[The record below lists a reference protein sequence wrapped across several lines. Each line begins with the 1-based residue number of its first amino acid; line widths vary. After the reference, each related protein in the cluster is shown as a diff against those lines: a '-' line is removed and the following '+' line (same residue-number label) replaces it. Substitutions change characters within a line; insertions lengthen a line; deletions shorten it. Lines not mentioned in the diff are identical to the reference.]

1 MPFFNTMQKSP
12 DAKGQK
18 MKIIDISQELL
29 SAAVYEG
36 DPAPRLDALQ
46 SMENGDLYNLSSISL
61 CLHNGTHI
69 DAPSHF
75 IKDGK
80 TVEEIPLSA
89 FVGECYVKE
98 HSGNVSAAD
107 AREILKRAKANGAGK
122 RILLKGDLTV
132 TEEAAEVFAEGGI
145 LLLGNEGQTVGPIDA
160 PMAVHLALLSREIV
174 LLEGI
179 VLKDVK
185 EGKYLL
191 SAAPINIKGTEGSP
205 CRAWLMEL

>member
-1 MPFFNTMQKSP
+1 
-12 DAKGQK
+12 
-18 MKIIDISQELL
+18 MKITDISQELL

-36 DPAPRLDALQ
+36 DPTPRIDSIQ
-46 SMENGDLYNLSSISL
+46 SMEKGDLYNLSSLSM

-69 DAPSHF
+69 DAPGHF

-89 FVGECYVKE
+89 FVGECYVRE
-98 HSGNVSAAD
+98 HKGDISAND
-107 AREILKRAKANGAGK
+107 AREILKMARAHGAGE

-132 TEEAAEVFAEGGI
+132 TEEAAKVFAEGDI
-145 LLLGNEGQTVGPIDA
+145 LLLGNEGQTVGPADA
-160 PMAVHLALLSREIV
+160 PMAVHLALLSHEVV

-179 VLKDVK
+179 DLKNVK
-185 EGKYLL
+185 EGKYIL
-191 SAAPINIKGTEGSP
+191 SAAPINIKGAEGSP